1 MSKEYEGLARE
12 ILNKVGGKENV
23 LDVYHCQTRLR
34 FRLAEEGKADQ
45 AGLDS
50 MDGVAEVLISG
61 GVFQVV
67 IGTHVKYVFEEID
80 RLVGPKKAEES
91 GGGNQGGPKRNPA
104 EVVIDF
110 VSGTFQP
117 IIPALSGAGMVKA
130 LLALL
135 VVFELIDNQSQTYYL
150 LNLFADGVFYYL
162 PLLLAVTEAQKLK
175 CNPVLAAGVAAI
187 MLHPNWAAL
196 VTAGEAVHFF
206 QIIPFTLTTYTGS
219 VIPIILVVLVQ
230 AYVEKWLDRLIPK
243 AVKLVFVPMLTFLI
257 MGTLAFSVLG
267 PIGSILGNGLGV
279 FFTFLSTNA
288 SWAPAV
294 VIGGF
299 LPLMVMFG
307 LHNGVAPLGVM
318 QMADLGYDSIFGP
331 GCVCSNI
338 AQGVACLVVCLRTK
352 DGKLKQIAG
361 SASVTGLM
369 GITEPAL
376 YGVNLPKKYPLIAAM
391 IGGGCGGLYAGLT
404 HTHRFATGSS
414 GLPAVLLYIGDNSM
428 TCFYNILIALVISAV
443 VSGVLT
449 YLLSLKFEAAPALT
463 RKGESQEEAPASAR
477 KGENLKEAPA
487 SARKGESLEEAP
499 APTGKGENR
508 QEVLAAK
515 GTAVPEGG
523 SGACEDGTIYSPM
536 NGEIITLEEIG
547 DGVFSAGVLG
557 QGCGIRPAEGKVYV
571 PFDGEVILV
580 ADTKHAIGVR
590 SRDGM
595 EIMIH
600 VGLETVELG
609 GEGFDPVVKT
619 GDPVT
624 KGQLLM
630 NFDLEKIG
638 EKYPTVTAF
647 LITNSFA
654 YQSVSL
660 VKQGRSQVGEVM
672 IKTEKP

>member
-34 FRLAEEGKADQ
+34 FRLADEGKADQ

-50 MDGVAEVLISG
+50 MDGVAKVLISG

-91 GGGNQGGPKRNPA
+91 AGGNLGGAKRNPA

-175 CNPVLAAGVAAI
+175 CNPILAAGVAAI

-206 QIIPFTLTTYTGS
+206 RIIPFTLTTYTGS

-257 MGTLAFSVLG
+257 MGTLALSLLG
-267 PIGSILGNGLGV
+267 PIGSVLGNGLGV

-352 DGKLKQIAG
+352 DAKMKQIAG

-449 YLLSLKFEAAPALT
+449 YILSLKFEAAPDF
-463 RKGESQEEAPASAR
+463 
-477 KGENLKEAPA
+477 
-487 SARKGESLEEAP
+487 ARKGESRQEAIAPAGKEENLQEAP
-499 APTGKGENR
+499 APAGKGENR
-508 QEVLAAK
+508 QEVPAAK
-515 GTAVPEGG
+515 GTAVSEAG
-523 SGACEDGTIYSPM
+523 SRACEDGTIYSPM
-536 NGEIITLEEIG
+536 NGEIIPLEEIG

-557 QGCGIRPAEGKVYV
+557 QGCGIRPAEGKVYA

-580 ADTKHAIGVR
+580 ADTRHAIGVR

-619 GDPVT
+619 GDLVT
-624 KGQLLM
+624 KGELLM

-654 YQSVSL
+654 YQSISL
-660 VKQGRSQVGEVM
+660 VKQGDSQVGEVM
-672 IKTEKP
+672 IKAEKQ

>member
-50 MDGVAEVLISG
+50 MDGVAKVLISG

-175 CNPVLAAGVAAI
+175 CNPILAAGVAAI

-449 YLLSLKFEAAPALT
+449 YLLSLKFEAAPA
-463 RKGESQEEAPASAR
+463 SAR
-477 KGENLKEAPA
+477 
-487 SARKGESLEEAP
+487 
-499 APTGKGENR
+499 KGENR

-515 GTAVPEGG
+515 GTAAPEAG
-523 SGACEDGTIYSPM
+523 SRACEDGIIYSPM

-557 QGCGIRPAEGKVYV
+557 QGCGIRPAEGKVYA

-580 ADTKHAIGVR
+580 ADTRHAIGVR

-619 GDPVT
+619 GDLVT

>member
-34 FRLAEEGKADQ
+34 FRLADEGKADQ

-50 MDGVAEVLISG
+50 MDGVAKVLISG

-91 GGGNQGGPKRNPA
+91 GGGNQGGQKRNPA

-175 CNPVLAAGVAAI
+175 CNPILAAGVAAI

-206 QIIPFTLTTYTGS
+206 EIIPFTLTTYTGS

-257 MGTLAFSVLG
+257 MGTLALSVLG
-267 PIGSILGNGLGV
+267 PIGSVLGNGLGV

-352 DGKLKQIAG
+352 DAKLKQIAG

-376 YGVNLPKKYPLIAAM
+376 YGVNLPKKYPLAAAM

-449 YLLSLKFEAAPALT
+449 YILSLKFEAAPDFT
-463 RKGESQEEAPASAR
+463 RKGESLQ
-477 KGENLKEAPA
+477 
-487 SARKGESLEEAP
+487 EAP
-499 APTGKGENR
+499 APAEKEESLQEAPAPAGKRENR
-508 QEVLAAK
+508 QEVPAPASER
-515 GTAVPEGG
+515 TAMPEAGRG
-523 SGACEDGTIYSPM
+523 SCEDGTIYSPM

-547 DGVFSAGVLG
+547 DGVFSTGVLG
-557 QGCGIRPAEGKVYV
+557 QGCGIRPAEGKVYA

-647 LITNSFA
+647 LITNSFT

-672 IKTEKP
+672 IKTEKQ

>member
-1 MSKEYEGLARE
+1 MAK
-12 ILNKVGGKENV
+12 
-23 LDVYHCQTRLR
+23 
-34 FRLAEEGKADQ
+34 
-45 AGLDS
+45 
-50 MDGVAEVLISG
+50 VLISG

-67 IGTHVKYVFEEID
+67 IGTHVKYVHEEVEK
-80 RLVGPKKAEES
+80 LL
-91 GGGNQGGPKRNPA
+91 GGTGKSAAAGGVSQGGKKRNPA

-130 LLALL
+130 FLALL
-135 VVFELIDNQSQTYYL
+135 VVFELIDSGSQTYYL
-150 LNLFADGVFYYL
+150 LNMFADGVFYYL

-196 VTAGEAVHFF
+196 VAAGEPVRFF
-206 QIIPFTLTTYTGS
+206 EIIPFTLTGYTGS
-219 VIPIILVVLVQ
+219 VIPILLVVLVQ
-230 AYVEKWLDRLIPK
+230 AYVERLLDRIIPK

-257 MGTLAFSVLG
+257 MGTLALSILG
-267 PIGSILGNGLGV
+267 PIGSILGDALGV

-338 AQGVACLVVCLRTK
+338 AQGVACLVVFLRTK
-352 DGKLKQIAG
+352 DGKMKQIAG
-361 SASVTGLM
+361 SASITGLM

-376 YGVNLPKKYPLIAAM
+376 YGVNLPKKYPLVSAM

-404 HTHRFATGSS
+404 QTHRFATGSS

-443 VSGVLT
+443 VTAVLT
-449 YLLSLKFEAAPALT
+449 YVLSLKFETIPAEPEQTETQVPDAPEKVT
-463 RKGESQEEAPASAR
+463 DVQENGKDKGS
-477 KGENLKEAPA
+477 
-487 SARKGESLEEAP
+487 
-499 APTGKGENR
+499 
-508 QEVLAAK
+508 
-515 GTAVPEGG
+515 
-523 SGACEDGTIYSPM
+523 IYSPM
-536 NGEIITLEEIG
+536 KGKVIPLEEIG

-557 QGCGIRPAEGKVYV
+557 QGCGIRPEEGKVYA

-580 ADTKHAIGVR
+580 ADTKHAIGIR
-590 SRDGM
+590 SKDGI
-595 EIMIH
+595 ETMIH
-600 VGLETVELG
+600 VGLETVELKG
-609 GEGFDPVVKT
+609 DGFDPVVEV
-619 GDPVT
+619 GSQVE

-630 NFDLEKIG
+630 NFDLQKIG

-647 LITNSFA
+647 LITNSYDYPTF
-654 YQSVSL
+654 SL
-660 VKQGRSQVGEVM
+660 KKQGESQVGEWIIQV
-672 IKTEKP
+672 EKQ

>member
-1 MSKEYEGLARE
+1 MSREYEGLARK
-12 ILNKVGGKENV
+12 ILDKVGGKENV

-50 MDGVAEVLISG
+50 MDGVAKVLISG

-91 GGGNQGGPKRNPA
+91 AGGNQGGPKRNPA

-175 CNPVLAAGVAAI
+175 CNPILAAGVAAI
-187 MLHPNWAAL
+187 MLHPDWAAL

-257 MGTLAFSVLG
+257 MGTLALSVLG
-267 PIGSILGNGLGV
+267 PIGSVLGNGLGV

-338 AQGVACLVVCLRTK
+338 AQGVACLVVFLRTK

-376 YGVNLPKKYPLIAAM
+376 YGVNLPKKYPLAAAM

-449 YLLSLKFEAAPALT
+449 YIQSLKFEAVPDFT
-463 RKGESQEEAPASAR
+463 RKGESLQETPAPA
-477 KGENLKEAPA
+477 EKE
-487 SARKGESLEEAP
+487 ESLQEAP
-499 APTGKGENR
+499 APAEKGENR
-508 QEVLAAK
+508 QEVPAAE
-515 GTAVPEGG
+515 GMAVPEVDSG
-523 SGACEDGTIYSPM
+523 SGEDRTIYSPM

-547 DGVFSAGVLG
+547 DGVFSVGVLG
-557 QGCGIRPAEGKVYV
+557 QGCGIRPAEGKVYA

-580 ADTKHAIGVR
+580 ADTKHAIGIR

-619 GDPVT
+619 GDLVT

-638 EKYPTVTAF
+638 KKYPTVTAF

-672 IKTEKP
+672 IKAEKQ

>member
-1 MSKEYEGLARE
+1 MSKEYAGLARE
-12 ILNKVGGKENV
+12 ILERVGGKENV

-34 FRLAEEGKADQ
+34 FQLADEGKADQ
-45 AGLDS
+45 AGLDA
-50 MDGVAEVLISG
+50 MDGVAKVLISG

-67 IGTHVKYVFEEID
+67 IGTHVKYVFEEIEA
-80 RLVGPKKAEES
+80 LIGPRKTDGAGEK
-91 GGGNQGGPKRNPA
+91 QGGKKRNPA

-135 VVFELIDNQSQTYYL
+135 VVFKVISSTSQTYYL

-162 PLLLAVTEAQKLK
+162 PILLAVTEAQKLK
-175 CNPVLAAGVAAI
+175 CNPVLAAGVAAL

-196 VTAGEAVHFF
+196 VAAGEPVHFF
-206 QIIPFTLTTYTGS
+206 GVIPFTLTTYTGS

-230 AYVEKWLDRLIPK
+230 AYVEKWLDRMIPK

-257 MGTLAFSVLG
+257 MGTLALSVLG
-267 PIGSILGNGLGV
+267 PIGSVLGNALGV

-294 VIGGF
+294 MIGTF

-318 QMADLGYDSIFGP
+318 QMADIGYDSIFGP

-352 DGKLKQIAG
+352 DAKLKQIAG

-376 YGVNLPKKYPLIAAM
+376 YGVNLPKKYPLAAAM

-443 VSGVLT
+443 VSAAVT
-449 YLLSLKFEAAPALT
+449 YVLSLKFEKAPAAVENTEGQAAPAAIS
-463 RKGESQEEAPASAR
+463 GEDERNEA
-477 KGENLKEAPA
+477 GM
-487 SARKGESLEEAP
+487 
-499 APTGKGENR
+499 
-508 QEVLAAK
+508 
-515 GTAVPEGG
+515 
-523 SGACEDGTIYSPM
+523 IYSPM
-536 NGEIITLEEIG
+536 KGEIIPLEEIG

-557 QGCGIRPAEGKVYV
+557 QGCGIRPAEGKVYA

-590 SRDGM
+590 SRDGI

-600 VGLETVELG
+600 VGLETVELK
-609 GEGFDPVVKT
+609 GEGFAPAVKT
-619 GDPVT
+619 GDPVK

-630 NFDLEKIG
+630 DFDLEMIG
-638 EKYPTVTAF
+638 KSYPTVTAF

-654 YQSVSL
+654 YQSIEL
-660 VKQGRSQVGEVM
+660 KKQGSGQAGEVM
-672 IKTEKP
+672 MTAEN

>member
-34 FRLAEEGKADQ
+34 FRLADEGKADQ
-45 AGLDS
+45 ADLDS
-50 MDGVAEVLISG
+50 MDGVAKVLISG

-91 GGGNQGGPKRNPA
+91 GGGNQGGQKRNPA

-175 CNPVLAAGVAAI
+175 CNPILAAGVAAI

-206 QIIPFTLTTYTGS
+206 EIIPFTLTTYTGS

-257 MGTLAFSVLG
+257 MGTLALSVLG
-267 PIGSILGNGLGV
+267 PIGSVLGNGLGV

-352 DGKLKQIAG
+352 DAKLKQIAG

-376 YGVNLPKKYPLIAAM
+376 YGVNLPKKYPLAAAM

-449 YLLSLKFEAAPALT
+449 YILSLKFEVAPDFT
-463 RKGESQEEAPASAR
+463 RKGESLQ
-477 KGENLKEAPA
+477 
-487 SARKGESLEEAP
+487 EAP
-499 APTGKGENR
+499 APAEKEESLQEAPAPAGKRENL
-508 QEVLAAK
+508 QEAPAPAAER
-515 GTAVPEGG
+515 TAVSEAGRG
-523 SGACEDGTIYSPM
+523 SCEDGTIYSPM

-557 QGCGIRPAEGKVYV
+557 QGCGIRPAEGKVYA

-647 LITNSFA
+647 LITNSFT

-672 IKTEKP
+672 IKTEKQ

>member
-1 MSKEYEGLARE
+1 MSREYEGLARE

-34 FRLAEEGKADQ
+34 FRLADEGKADQ

-50 MDGVAEVLISG
+50 MDGVAKVLISG

-91 GGGNQGGPKRNPA
+91 GGGNQGGQKRNPA

-150 LNLFADGVFYYL
+150 LNLFADGIFYYL

-175 CNPVLAAGVAAI
+175 CNPILAAGVAAI

-196 VTAGEAVHFF
+196 VTAGEAVRFF
-206 QIIPFTLTTYTGS
+206 KIIPFTLTTYTGS
-219 VIPIILVVLVQ
+219 VIPIILVVLAQ

-267 PIGSILGNGLGV
+267 PIGSVLGNGLGV

-376 YGVNLPKKYPLIAAM
+376 YGVNLPKKYPLAAAM

-449 YLLSLKFEAAPALT
+449 YILSLKFEAAPDFT
-463 RKGESQEEAPASAR
+463 RKGESLQKAPASA
-477 KGENLKEAPA
+477 
-487 SARKGESLEEAP
+487 
-499 APTGKGENR
+499 GKGETR
-508 QEVLAAK
+508 QEVPAEER
-515 GTAVPEGG
+515 TAVPEAG
-523 SGACEDGTIYSPM
+523 SRACEDGTIYSPM

-557 QGCGIRPAEGKVYV
+557 QGCGIRPAEGKVYA

-660 VKQGRSQVGEVM
+660 VKQGGSQVGEMM
-672 IKTEKP
+672 IKTEKQ

>member
-1 MSKEYEGLARE
+1 MSREYEGLARE
-12 ILNKVGGKENV
+12 ILDKVGGKENV

-34 FRLAEEGKADQ
+34 FRLADEGKADQ

-50 MDGVAEVLISG
+50 MDGVAKVLISG

-91 GGGNQGGPKRNPA
+91 AGGNQGGQKRNPA

-206 QIIPFTLTTYTGS
+206 QIIPFTLATYTGS

-257 MGTLAFSVLG
+257 MGTLALSLLG
-267 PIGSILGNGLGV
+267 PIGSVLGNGLGV

-449 YLLSLKFEAAPALT
+449 YILSLKFETAPDFT
-463 RKGESQEEAPASAR
+463 
-477 KGENLKEAPA
+477 
-487 SARKGESLEEAP
+487 RKGESLEEAP
-499 APTGKGENR
+499 VSAGKGENR

-515 GTAVPEGG
+515 GTAVPESG
-523 SGACEDGTIYSPM
+523 SKSCEDGTIYSPM

-557 QGCGIRPAEGKVYV
+557 QGCGIRPAEGKVYA

-590 SRDGM
+590 SRDGI

-619 GDPVT
+619 GDLVT

-638 EKYPTVTAF
+638 KKYPTVTAF

-660 VKQGRSQVGEVM
+660 VKQGISQVGEVM
-672 IKTEKP
+672 IKAEKQ

>member
-1 MSKEYEGLARE
+1 MSKEYAGLAQE
-12 ILNKVGGKENV
+12 ILTRVGGKENV

-34 FRLAEEGKADQ
+34 FQLADEGKADQ
-45 AGLDS
+45 AGLDA
-50 MDGVAEVLISG
+50 MDGVAKVLISG

-67 IGTHVKYVFEEID
+67 IGTHVKYVFEEIEK
-80 RLVGPKKAEES
+80 LIGPKKS
-91 GGGNQGGPKRNPA
+91 GDGAGKTQNAKKRNPA
-104 EVVIDF
+104 EIVIDF

-135 VVFELIDNQSQTYYL
+135 VVFKLINNTSQTYYI

-162 PLLLAVTEAQKLK
+162 PILLAMTEAQKLK

-196 VTAGEAVHFF
+196 VAAGEPVHFF
-206 QIIPFTLTTYTGS
+206 RVIPFTLTTYTGS

-257 MGTLAFSVLG
+257 MGTLALSVLG
-267 PIGSILGNGLGV
+267 PIGSVLGNALGV

-294 VIGGF
+294 MIGTF

-338 AQGVACLVVCLRTK
+338 AQGVACLVVCMRTK
-352 DGKLKQIAG
+352 DAKMKQIAG

-376 YGVNLPKKYPLIAAM
+376 YGVNLPKKYPLVAAM

-443 VSGVLT
+443 VSAVVT
-449 YLLSLKFEAAPALT
+449 YVLSLKFEKAPAGAENAE
-463 RKGESQEEAPASAR
+463 KAEAAAGR
-477 KGENLKEAPA
+477 EAA
-487 SARKGESLEEAP
+487 GAP
-499 APTGKGENR
+499 GN
-508 QEVLAAK
+508 
-515 GTAVPEGG
+515 
-523 SGACEDGTIYSPM
+523 IYSPM
-536 NGEIITLEEIG
+536 KGEIITLEEIG

-557 QGCGIRPAEGKVYV
+557 QGCGIRPAEGKVYA

-580 ADTKHAIGVR
+580 ADTKHAIGIR
-590 SRDGM
+590 SKDGI
-595 EIMIH
+595 ETMIH
-600 VGLETVELG
+600 VGLETVELN
-609 GEGFDPVVKT
+609 GEGFEPVVKT
-619 GDPVT
+619 GDAVA

-630 NFDLEKIG
+630 NFDLKKIG

-647 LITNSFA
+647 LITNSFS
-654 YQSVSL
+654 YQSIEL
-660 VKQGRSQVGEVM
+660 KKQGGSQVGELM
-672 IKTEKP
+672 MTAGN

>member
-1 MSKEYEGLARE
+1 MSKEYEGLARQIVE
-12 ILNKVGGKENV
+12 KVGGKDNV

-34 FRLAEEGKADQ
+34 FQLADESKADQ
-45 AGLDS
+45 AGLNE
-50 MDGVAEVLISG
+50 MDGVAKVLISG

-67 IGTHVKYVFEEID
+67 IGTHVKYVFEEVEAI
-80 RLVGPKKAEES
+80 VGPRREGAGENAGKP
-91 GGGNQGGPKRNPA
+91 GTKRNPA

-135 VVFELIDNQSQTYYL
+135 VVFNLIDSSSQTYYI
-150 LNLFADGVFYYL
+150 LNFFADGVFYFL
-162 PLLLAVTEAQKLK
+162 PILLAVTEAQKLK

-196 VTAGEAVHFF
+196 VAAGEAVHFF
-206 QIIPFTLTTYTGS
+206 GVIPFTLTTYTGS

-230 AYVEKWLDRLIPK
+230 AYVEKWLDKLIPK
-243 AVKLVFVPMLTFLI
+243 SVKLVFVPMLTFLI
-257 MGTLAFSVLG
+257 MGTLSLSVLG
-267 PIGSILGNGLGV
+267 PIGSILGNALGV
-279 FFTFLSTNA
+279 FFTFLSVNA

-338 AQGVACLVVCLRTK
+338 AQGVACLVVMLRTK
-352 DGKLKQIAG
+352 DAKTKQIAG
-361 SASVTGLM
+361 SAGITGLM

-376 YGVNLPKKYPLIAAM
+376 YGVNLPKKYPLVAAM

-404 HTHRFATGSS
+404 QTHRFATGSS

-428 TCFYNILIALVISAV
+428 RCFYNILIALVISAV
-443 VSGVLT
+443 VSAVLT
-449 YLLSLKFEAAPALT
+449 YVLSLKFETAAAAGAADTPAGKTPAASAANTQAASTADTQAAFAANAPA
-463 RKGESQEEAPASAR
+463 ASAAAASVSS
-477 KGENLKEAPA
+477 ESAP
-487 SARKGESLEEAP
+487 GCCYAP
-499 APTGKGENR
+499 IT
-508 QEVLAAK
+508 
-515 GTAVPEGG
+515 
-523 SGACEDGTIYSPM
+523 
-536 NGEIITLEEIG
+536 GEIIPLKEIG
-547 DGVFSAGVLG
+547 DGVFSEGVLG
-557 QGCGIRPAEGKVYV
+557 EGCGIRPAEGKVYA
-571 PFDGEVILV
+571 PFDGEIILV

-590 SRDGM
+590 SKDGM

-600 VGLETVELG
+600 VGLETVELNG
-609 GEGFDPVVKT
+609 KGFDPVFNTGEPVK
-619 GDPVT
+619 

-630 NFDLEKIG
+630 NFDLEQIG
-638 EKYPTVTAF
+638 KDYPTVTAF
-647 LITNSFA
+647 LVTNSAAFSGVA
-654 YQSVSL
+654 L
-660 VKQGRSQVGEVM
+660 KKTGNSQAGELM
-672 IKTEKP
+672 LEIQK

>member
-1 MSKEYEGLARE
+1 M
-12 ILNKVGGKENV
+12 
-23 LDVYHCQTRLR
+23 
-34 FRLAEEGKADQ
+34 
-45 AGLDS
+45 
-50 MDGVAEVLISG
+50 
-61 GVFQVV
+61 
-67 IGTHVKYVFEEID
+67 
-80 RLVGPKKAEES
+80 
-91 GGGNQGGPKRNPA
+91 
-104 EVVIDF
+104 
-110 VSGTFQP
+110 
-117 IIPALSGAGMVKA
+117 
-130 LLALL
+130 
-135 VVFELIDNQSQTYYL
+135 
-150 LNLFADGVFYYL
+150 
-162 PLLLAVTEAQKLK
+162 
-175 CNPVLAAGVAAI
+175 
-187 MLHPNWAAL
+187 
-196 VTAGEAVHFF
+196 
-206 QIIPFTLTTYTGS
+206 
-219 VIPIILVVLVQ
+219 Q

>member
-1 MSKEYEGLARE
+1 MSKEYEGLAGE
-12 ILNKVGGKENV
+12 ILEKVGGKENV

-34 FRLAEEGKADQ
+34 FQLADEGKADQ
-45 AGLDS
+45 AGLDA
-50 MDGVAEVLISG
+50 MDGVAKVLISG

-67 IGTHVKYVFEEID
+67 IGTHVKYVFEEIEK
-80 RLVGPKKAEES
+80 LVGPRKKDES
-91 GGGNQGGPKRNPA
+91 GAVQQGGKKRNPA
-104 EVVIDF
+104 EIVIDF
-110 VSGTFQP
+110 ISGTFQP

-162 PLLLAVTEAQKLK
+162 PIMLAVTEAQKLK
-175 CNPVLAAGVAAI
+175 CNPILAAGVAAI

-196 VTAGEAVHFF
+196 VAAGEPVRFF
-206 QIIPFTLTTYTGS
+206 EIIPFTLTTYTGS
-219 VIPIILVVLVQ
+219 VIPIIFVVLVQ

-257 MGTLAFSVLG
+257 MGTLALSVLG
-267 PIGSILGNGLGV
+267 PIGSVLGNALGV

-294 VIGGF
+294 MIGTF

-352 DGKLKQIAG
+352 DAKLKQIAG

-376 YGVNLPKKYPLIAAM
+376 YGVNLPKKYPLVAAM

-404 HTHRFATGSS
+404 QTHRFATGSS

-443 VSGVLT
+443 VSAVLT
-449 YLLSLKFEAAPALT
+449 YVLSLKFEHVPAGAEASADAAVRPADSTKAPA
-463 RKGESQEEAPASAR
+463 Q
-477 KGENLKEAPA
+477 
-487 SARKGESLEEAP
+487 
-499 APTGKGENR
+499 
-508 QEVLAAK
+508 
-515 GTAVPEGG
+515 
-523 SGACEDGTIYSPM
+523 EDGGELSEKGVIYSPM
-536 NGEIITLEEIG
+536 NGEIIPLEEIG

-557 QGCGIRPAEGKVYV
+557 QGCGIRPAEGKVYA

-580 ADTKHAIGVR
+580 ADTKHAIGIR
-590 SRDGM
+590 SNDGI
-595 EIMIH
+595 ETMIH
-600 VGLETVELG
+600 VGLETVELNG
-609 GEGFDPVVKT
+609 KGFDPVVSV
-619 GDPVT
+619 GDPVK

-630 NFDLEKIG
+630 NFDLEKIA

-654 YQSVSL
+654 YQSVEL
-660 VKQGRSQVGEVM
+660 KKQGSSKVGELM
-672 IKTEKP
+672 IQAE

>member
-34 FRLAEEGKADQ
+34 FRLADEGKADQ

-50 MDGVAEVLISG
+50 MDGVAKVLISG

-91 GGGNQGGPKRNPA
+91 GRRNQGGQKRNPA

-175 CNPVLAAGVAAI
+175 CNPILAAGVAAI

-196 VTAGEAVHFF
+196 VTAGEAVRFF
-206 QIIPFTLTTYTGS
+206 QIIPFTLAAYTGS

-257 MGTLAFSVLG
+257 MGTLALSVLG
-267 PIGSILGNGLGV
+267 PIGSVLGNGLGV

-352 DGKLKQIAG
+352 DAKLKQIAG

-376 YGVNLPKKYPLIAAM
+376 YGVNLPKKYPLISAM

-449 YLLSLKFEAAPALT
+449 YLLSLKFEAAPDFI
-463 RKGESQEEAPASAR
+463 
-477 KGENLKEAPA
+477 
-487 SARKGESLEEAP
+487 RKGESLQEAP
-499 APTGKGENR
+499 AP
-508 QEVLAAK
+508 AAER
-515 GTAVPEGG
+515 TAVSEAGRG
-523 SGACEDGTIYSPM
+523 SCEDGTIYSPM

-557 QGCGIRPAEGKVYV
+557 QGCGIRPAEGKVYA

-600 VGLETVELG
+600 VGLETVELR

-619 GDPVT
+619 GELVT

-660 VKQGRSQVGEVM
+660 VKQGGSQVGEVM
-672 IKTEKP
+672 IKTEKQ

>member
-45 AGLDS
+45 AGLGS
-50 MDGVAEVLISG
+50 MDGVAKVLISG

-91 GGGNQGGPKRNPA
+91 GGGNQGGQKRNPA

-196 VTAGEAVHFF
+196 VTAGEAVRFF

-267 PIGSILGNGLGV
+267 PIGSVLGNGLGV
-279 FFTFLSTNA
+279 FFTFLSTSA

-294 VIGGF
+294 MIGGF

-352 DGKLKQIAG
+352 DAKLKQIAG

-449 YLLSLKFEAAPALT
+449 YLLSLKFEAAPALMG
-463 RKGESQEEAPASAR
+463 KGESRQEVPASA
-477 KGENLKEAPA
+477 
-487 SARKGESLEEAP
+487 
-499 APTGKGENR
+499 GKGENR
-508 QEVLAAK
+508 QEVLAAA
-515 GTAVPEGG
+515 GTAVPEAG
-523 SGACEDGTIYSPM
+523 SKSCEDGTIYSPM

-557 QGCGIRPAEGKVYV
+557 QGCGIRPAEGKVYA

-654 YQSVSL
+654 YQSVLL
-660 VKQGRSQVGEVM
+660 VKQGGSQVGEVM
-672 IKTEKP
+672 IKTEKQ

>member
-12 ILNKVGGKENV
+12 ILKGVGGKENV

-34 FRLAEEGKADQ
+34 FQLADEGKADQ
-45 AGLDS
+45 AGLEA
-50 MDGVAEVLISG
+50 MDGVAKVLISG

-67 IGTHVKYVFEEID
+67 IGTHVKYVFEEIEKLAGSRKTGD
-80 RLVGPKKAEES
+80 GDGRKQNGK
-91 GGGNQGGPKRNPA
+91 KRNPA
-104 EVVIDF
+104 EAVIDF

-135 VVFELIDNQSQTYYL
+135 VVFKLIDNTSQTYYL
-150 LNLFADGVFYYL
+150 LNMFADGVFYYL
-162 PLLLAVTEAQKLK
+162 PILLAVTEAQKLK
-175 CNPVLAAGVAAI
+175 CNPILAAGVAAL
-187 MLHPNWAAL
+187 MLHPSWAAL
-196 VTAGEAVHFF
+196 VTAGESVRFF
-206 QIIPFTLTTYTGS
+206 GIIPFTLATYTGS

-257 MGTLAFSVLG
+257 MGTLALSVLG
-267 PIGSILGNGLGV
+267 PIGSILGNALGV
-279 FFTFLSTNA
+279 FLTFLSTNA

-294 VIGGF
+294 VIGSF

-352 DGKLKQIAG
+352 DAKLKQIAG

-376 YGVNLPKKYPLIAAM
+376 YGVNLPKKYPLAAAM

-404 HTHRFATGSS
+404 QTHWFATGSS

-428 TCFYNILIALVISAV
+428 TCFYNILIALIISAV
-443 VSGVLT
+443 VTAVIT
-449 YLLSLKFEAAPALT
+449 YILSLKFENIPVLPEKTENQPAPQAAA
-463 RKGESQEEAPASAR
+463 EEADY
-477 KGENLKEAPA
+477 EA
-487 SARKGESLEEAP
+487 
-499 APTGKGENR
+499 
-508 QEVLAAK
+508 
-515 GTAVPEGG
+515 
-523 SGACEDGTIYSPM
+523 GTIYSPM
-536 NGEIITLEEIG
+536 KGEIITLEEIG

-557 QGCGIRPAEGKVYV
+557 QGCGIRPAEGKVYA
-571 PFDGEVILV
+571 PFDGEVILI
-580 ADTKHAIGVR
+580 ADTKHAIGIK
-590 SRDGM
+590 SKDGV
-595 EIMIH
+595 ETMIH
-600 VGLETVELG
+600 VGLETVELN
-609 GEGFDPVVKT
+609 GEGFAPVVKT
-619 GDPVT
+619 GDQVT

-630 NFDLEKIG
+630 NFDLEKSG

-647 LITNSFA
+647 LITNSFD
-654 YQSVSL
+654 YQSIEL
-660 VKQGRSQVGEVM
+660 KKQGSSQAGEM
-672 IKTEKP
+672 IMKAEN